1 MESAQECVTTDL
13 TKRAAPK
20 MNGARACLKTQL
32 DPLKNEN
39 ENSNASKLRLNEKK
53 TQKRKFH
60 ENRKTKNAKNATCVF
75 RHVLMVPRS
84 AKLQLSHSSPATT
97 KMTKK
102 RRHNGQTVET
112 RAAKKHQTELKKT
125 TEQNF

>member
-53 TQKRKFH
+53 RKSANFTKTEKRK
-60 ENRKTKNAKNATCVF
+60 KCKKMQLVF
-75 RHVLMVPRS
+75 SDMS
-84 AKLQLSHSSPATT
+84 
-97 KMTKK
+97 
-102 RRHNGQTVET
+102 
-112 RAAKKHQTELKKT
+112 
-125 TEQNF
+125 